1 MPLFR
6 VRQKL
11 TLEMAET
18 HMRRMRC
25 AWGFEFC
32 RPFPVPGKLGFFY
45 VHTRS
50 VHGAACLTSSSDG
63 RRTRRYPKHETGQDG
78 EDRKSPCPHRGSNSR
93 PSGPEESALSTRPR
107 PMQKIIGTPH
117 NDSHH
122 TNYIVYRSKFCDYNN
137 FLVEKY
143 TTFIHV

>member
-1 MPLFR
+1 MYWYWYCVMPLFR

-18 HMRRMRC
+18 HMRKLRG

-63 RRTRRYPKHETGQDG
+63 SSSDGRRTRRYPKHETGQDG
-78 EDRKSPCPHRGSNSR
+78 EDRKIPCPHRHSNSR
-93 PSGPEESALSTRPR
+93 PSDPEESALSTRPQFESLKLFTR
-107 PMQKIIGTPH
+107 
-117 NDSHH
+117 
-122 TNYIVYRSKFCDYNN
+122 
-137 FLVEKY
+137 
-143 TTFIHV
+143 IHVRRMAWSTFLSQIPQDYC

>member
-50 VHGAACLTSSSDG
+50 LHEAACLTSSSDG
-63 RRTRRYPKHETGQDG
+63 RRTRQYPKHETGQDG
-78 EDRKSPCPHRGSNSR
+78 EDRKSPCPHRGSSSR
-93 PSGPEESALSTRPR
+93 PSDPEESALSTR
-107 PMQKIIGTPH
+107 II
-117 NDSHH
+117 
-122 TNYIVYRSKFCDYNN
+122 INN
-137 FLVEKY
+137 E
-143 TTFIHV
+143 IAHIEAA

>member
-1 MPLFR
+1 
-6 VRQKL
+6 
-11 TLEMAET
+11 
-18 HMRRMRC
+18 MRRMRC

-63 RRTRRYPKHETGQDG
+63 RRTRRYPKHETGRDG

-107 PMQKIIGTPH
+107 SLLIIRIAEHIERNNGKSVQLRLCRSGFTH
-117 NDSHH
+117 RYEVHIYGFTSNKRYQFVLLSFDS
-122 TNYIVYRSKFCDYNN
+122 IK
-137 FLVEKY
+137 
-143 TTFIHV
+143 

>member
-1 MPLFR
+1 MIVYWYWYWYWLMPLFR

-11 TLEMAET
+11 KLEMAET
-18 HMRRMRC
+18 HMRRMRGV
-25 AWGFEFC
+25 WGFQFC

-78 EDRKSPCPHRGSNSR
+78 EDRKSPCPHRARTHDLRVQRRVHYPLDHGH
-93 PSGPEESALSTRPR
+93 
-107 PMQKIIGTPH
+107 Q
-117 NDSHH
+117 
-122 TNYIVYRSKFCDYNN
+122 SK
-137 FLVEKY
+137 
-143 TTFIHV
+143 